1 MKFSPWSRRL
11 LCSLLVIKDLASNHI
26 FFSYKASSL
35 RTCPHIHFPLIPSAI
50 MNYMLSLLIVSTLT
64 QAVPQVLPVP
74 PSSTSPLSA
83 GSASGAA
90 SSSNSGA
97 DPPPGSQPGVSPDPG
112 SQPGVTPQNPWPN
125 GIPLITSEPGCV
137 DGNFDPSEQCLES
150 MNVSIQ
156 GNLWMDSSCGLM
168 SLKRRQDL
176 SQAFV
181 DAYML
186 ANKALK
192 LWPGSLLVPTPE
204 PQGNTLTA
212 IPYYMGSAVLT
223 DQSLKDNVYSEP
235 SHSESVVFANHS
247 FTANLWRLAS
257 FHGRS
262 GDHTRITVH
271 CDDPKKVCAKAV
283 ESRKPVGGH
292 SWTVKHWAWWWVSQ
306 DALPCV

>member
-1 MKFSPWSRRL
+1 
-11 LCSLLVIKDLASNHI
+11 
-26 FFSYKASSL
+26 
-35 RTCPHIHFPLIPSAI
+35 
-50 MNYMLSLLIVSTLT
+50 
-64 QAVPQVLPVP
+64 
-74 PSSTSPLSA
+74 
-83 GSASGAA
+83 
-90 SSSNSGA
+90 
-97 DPPPGSQPGVSPDPG
+97 
-112 SQPGVTPQNPWPN
+112 
-125 GIPLITSEPGCV
+125 
-137 DGNFDPSEQCLES
+137 
-150 MNVSIQ
+150 
-156 GNLWMDSSCGLM
+156 MDSSCGLM

-262 GDHTRITVH
+262 GDHTRITV
-271 CDDPKKVCAKAV
+271 DDATPDPDVA
-283 ESRKPVGGH
+283 
-292 SWTVKHWAWWWVSQ
+292 TVQAQPIGWYLGDLTGNTAPFDQVVQSVV
-306 DALPCV
+306 DASGIEE